1 MLPKYAFCH
10 KTIFS
15 CLKEDKMLL
24 LWSREPVPWNII
36 DFISNFNDVIVVLE
50 IKQFSFVRKSRKKII
65 GL

>member
-1 MLPKYAFCH
+1 
-10 KTIFS
+10 
-15 CLKEDKMLL
+15 MLL

-36 DFISNFNDVIVVLE
+36 DFISKFNDVIVVLE